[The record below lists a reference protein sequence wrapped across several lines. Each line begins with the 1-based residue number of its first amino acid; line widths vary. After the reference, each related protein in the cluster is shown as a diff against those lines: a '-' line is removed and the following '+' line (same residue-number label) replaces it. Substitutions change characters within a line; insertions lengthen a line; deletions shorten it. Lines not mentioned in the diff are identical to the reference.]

1 MIHISITSMMPL
13 YKLSDA
19 IDDVIM
25 ARLDYVTVLNYVMIA
40 KKWPFSST
48 LDAQFISIIHCSHT
62 CNTITIYHKAHF
74 SIQKFQE
81 CLN

>member
-1 MIHISITSMMPL
+1 MMPL
-13 YKLSDA
+13 YKLCDA

-25 ARLDYVTVLNYVMIA
+25 ARLDYVTVLNYVIIA
-40 KKWPFSST
+40 KKWPLSST

-62 CNTITIYHKAHF
+62 CNTITIYHENF
-74 SIQKFQE
+74 FNINFLE

>member
-1 MIHISITSMMPL
+1 MPL
-13 YKLSDA
+13 YKLFDA

-25 ARLDYVTVLNYVMIA
+25 APLDYVTGLHYVMIA

-62 CNTITIYHKAHF
+62 CNTITIYHKDDF
-74 SIQKFQE
+74 SLENFK
-81 CLN
+81 NA